1 MTDSFPSPEDAHA
14 EPHDPA
20 SIAADYDLVADEYAR
35 HIFGELAGKPFDRA
49 MLDRF
54 AQLVGDGPVC
64 DGGCGPGHVA
74 RYLHE
79 RGCDIFG
86 IDISPRMVSL
96 ASELN
101 PMIEFRVA
109 DLREPG
115 IPPATLAGL
124 TCFYSLI
131 HFAAGELV
139 AVLTT
144 LRRAL
149 RPGGYLLLAVHEGT
163 ETRTPGE
170 MWGIPVSLQFNFFT
184 RPEIEVALTR
194 AGFTIDEIV
203 RREPYLGVEVETD
216 RLYALAIAPCA

>member
-14 EPHDPA
+14 EPHDPV
-20 SIAADYDLVADEYAR
+20 SIAADYDRVADEYVR

-54 AQLVGDGPVC
+54 ARLVGDGLVC
-64 DGGCGPGHVA
+64 DAGCGPGHVA

-79 RGCDIFG
+79 RGCNVFG

-101 PMIEFRVA
+101 PMIEFHVA

-115 IPPATLAGL
+115 ILHATLAGL

-144 LRRAL
+144 LRRAM
-149 RPGGYLLLAVHEGT
+149 RPGGRLLLAVHEGT
-163 ETRTPGE
+163 EPRTPGE

-194 AGFTIDEIV
+194 AGLAIDEIV
-203 RREPYLGVEVETD
+203 HREPYLGVEVETD
-216 RLYALAIAPCA
+216 RIYATAIAPCA